1 MIYISCGLNQEFI
14 IDLLEKTTE
23 EGVSFKYEGK
33 TGIKLAFH
41 VNTEDLDKACA
52 IAKKTIKATPIGSV
66 MYFQVTTK
74 QKSEQHRKKVI
85 FMTRWG
91 LFAVTIGCIIMM
103 YSQTYNDFSQKILY
117 CICGVTVLCLG
128 AFMVYK
134 DKKNVKKK

>member
-41 VNTEDLDKACA
+41 VNTEDLDKECA

-74 QKSEQHRKKVI
+74 
-85 FMTRWG
+85 
-91 LFAVTIGCIIMM
+91 
-103 YSQTYNDFSQKILY
+103 
-117 CICGVTVLCLG
+117 
-128 AFMVYK
+128 
-134 DKKNVKKK
+134 

>member
-52 IAKKTIKATPIGSV
+52 IAKKTISKERTPVSCP
-66 MYFQVTTK
+66 
-74 QKSEQHRKKVI
+74 SRPI
-85 FMTRWG
+85 FFT
-91 LFAVTIGCIIMM
+91 
-103 YSQTYNDFSQKILY
+103 
-117 CICGVTVLCLG
+117 
-128 AFMVYK
+128 
-134 DKKNVKKK
+134 

>member
-1 MIYISCGLNQEFI
+1 MHRKIYISCGLNQEFI

-41 VNTEDLDKACA
+41 VTTEDLDKACA

-74 QKSEQHRKKVI
+74 
-85 FMTRWG
+85 
-91 LFAVTIGCIIMM
+91 
-103 YSQTYNDFSQKILY
+103 
-117 CICGVTVLCLG
+117 
-128 AFMVYK
+128 
-134 DKKNVKKK
+134 